1 MEIGSYMSHP
11 LWSTIILENEVID
24 MNTILTIILV
34 AFLGINM
41 GGCAYMFF
49 TLIRDD
55 IRSERKK
62 KQEQLNQQ

>member
-1 MEIGSYMSHP
+1 
-11 LWSTIILENEVID
+11 